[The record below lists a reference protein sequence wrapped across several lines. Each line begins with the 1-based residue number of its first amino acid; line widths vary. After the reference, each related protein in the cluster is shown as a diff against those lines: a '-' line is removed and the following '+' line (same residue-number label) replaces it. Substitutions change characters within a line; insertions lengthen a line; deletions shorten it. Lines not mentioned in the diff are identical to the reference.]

1 MPFLC
6 RPRIRPVWA
15 EYLHGGYTRQPSP
28 EPRTQRLTR
37 RNTGHSLPRSQQGV
51 VLSAK
56 LPPKEQP
63 ANRVCPPRVG
73 GRGLAASRP
82 RWAAQP
88 GHCRFRSCERFS
100 PAAPTFVPTVSSPA
114 PAAAP
119 VFPETAVR
127 SRAGSCRSAV
137 DRTPPSSVPAPPARL
152 R

>member
-1 MPFLC
+1 MKGLWRVHTP
-6 RPRIRPVWA
+6 PHPITA
-15 EYLHGGYTRQPSP
+15 HTAAHTAKHGAFPSP
-28 EPRTQRLTR
+28 VTAGRCAVSEIATERTAGEPR
-37 RNTGHSLPRSQQGV
+37 LP
-51 VLSAK
+51 AK
-56 LPPKEQP
+56 S
-63 ANRVCPPRVG
+63 G